1 MTPLPRLFLQLLQ
14 ALVLLLAGGCIGAA
28 SALAAEPPGA
38 AVQTAAP
45 NGDWMSYRDA
55 YRAMIRFEKYGKPKQ
70 LIQSHFRVVPKEE
83 GVSLDGVRLTLTG
96 PSGSLNLL
104 LDAAGRAVF
113 PFLKSAFDENARLQL
128 NRSGDRYTMQQ
139 AVSIIPRADGIYDV
153 ADLQAACEQTLAYLR
168 DIGKPG
174 MQGRKC
180 IGVRFAYPRQGDDP
194 QVSLRGGEHKDGP
207 LQIEEAPAFTGD
219 AAPLFKTVTYRFAQR
234 PEKSQGQIHTQQR
247 PVAITAV
254 FD

>member
-1 MTPLPRLFLQLLQ
+1 MNPIRRLFPQLLRPL
-14 ALVLLLAGGCIGAA
+14 ALLLAGGCVVAA
-28 SALAAEPPGA
+28 DVPAAEPAGA
-38 AVQTAAP
+38 ALQAAAP

-55 YRAMIRFEKYGKPKQ
+55 YRTMIRFEKHGKPKQ
-70 LIQSHFRVVPKEE
+70 LIQSHFRIVPKED

-96 PSGSLNLL
+96 PSGSLNLM

-153 ADLQAACEQTLAYLR
+153 ADLQTACEQTLAYLR

-180 IGVRFAYPRQGDDP
+180 AGVRFAYPRQADDP
-194 QVSLRGGEHKDGP
+194 QVSLRGGEHRDAMLP
-207 LQIEEAPAFTGD
+207 TEEAPAFAGD
-219 AAPLFKTVTYRFAQR
+219 AAPLFKTATYRFAQR